1 MIREIYL
8 VHHSH
13 TDIGY
18 THPQPVVM
26 ELHRRFIDSALEHI
40 EHTRDWPDDSRFRW
54 TCEVSGITLDWWQHA
69 NGRSRAHFL
78 RAVQDGQLEVA
89 GLAWNMTPLMDH
101 EMLLDVLE
109 PIKFFRALGVPVRSA
124 MNSDVNG
131 WPWGTVDALLDH
143 GITGFSMAINPHF
156 GHAPMPRPRGFWWQ
170 GASGRKLLV
179 HNGLQY
185 GIGAQFV
192 LRVPANLE
200 EARTAIPAYAQQLE
214 ARGHRQGFVMMQ
226 VTNPILYDNAGPVLK
241 LSEFVRS
248 WNAEGHEIRLRIATL
263 SEVFDRLRSEPA
275 EHLDTLHG
283 DWTDWWNFGAGSTA
297 LETALSLEGQRALRN
312 AQQLRA
318 WPGQGFPRDETLIAE
333 AKRALQLYAEHTWGA
348 DRSIW
353 RPRSPETQMQ
363 QRMKLVTASEGLSLA
378 RMLRRDG
385 LERLAKLAGGDELNL
400 LVYNPLPFPVRRTLC
415 VPKIDEH
422 LEPFASDED
431 QAIQRQDV
439 ILADMTIPLKA
450 GSWHMPVET
459 QWIGPLE
466 LPALGYITLP
476 MASLPTTQGELI
488 ANETEIGNGRINVQ
502 FDLEH
507 GGVRSFRL
515 DGIEYA
521 RHGEFGFGQVVLER
535 PESNQRQDIYGP
547 PGWDSPETVHLRWH
561 PDWQALR
568 EGPVRVLESRSVLHA
583 GCAEFVQVLE
593 MSTGD
598 RVTNRYRVFPNEAN
612 LELEV
617 VLDKVA
623 LDDPHALYLTFPLEL
638 NQQARCH
645 FETAGAMVEL
655 DHEQLPNTSKHY
667 LTTQRL
673 IRLQDEQRGL
683 TIACPDTPLWQ
694 VGGFTF
700 GRHTMGE
707 VERGDAMLVGWLTNN
722 YWDTNF
728 QADQAGQIRQCFRLI
743 PDVAQGL
750 ETSIQSALPYAV
762 APQLHWYKD
771 RGPQQHQT
779 AQLLDLKLNGVM
791 LTGLENNE
799 HGVTLHLLNPT
810 NEPRT
815 IQVHDGWL
823 KLHAAHHLDLAG
835 TRGDTL
841 SIING
846 ELRFELGPRA
856 WTGLLLE
863 THSEGG

>member
-1 MIREIYL
+1 MIRDIYL

-40 EHTRDWPDDSRFRW
+40 EHTRDWPEDSRFRW
-54 TCEVSGITLDWWQHA
+54 TCEVAGITLDWWNHA
-69 NGRSRAHFL
+69 SERDKARFL
-78 RAVQDGQLEVA
+78 RAVHDGQLEVA
-89 GLAWNMTPLMDH
+89 GAAWNMTPLMDH
-101 EMLLDVLE
+101 EMLIDVLE
-109 PIKFFRALGVPVRSA
+109 PVKFFRALGVPVRSA

-156 GHAPMPRPRGFWWQ
+156 GHAPMPRPRGFWWE

-192 LRVPANLE
+192 LRVPASLE
-200 EARTAIPAYAQQLE
+200 EARQAIPAYAQQLE
-214 ARGHRQGFVMMQ
+214 ERGHRQSFVMMQ

-241 LSEFVRS
+241 LSDFVRA
-248 WNAEGHEIRLRIATL
+248 WNGEGHEIRLRVATL
-263 SEVFDRLRSEPA
+263 SEVFDRLRQEPP
-275 EHLDTLHG
+275 EHVETLRG

-297 LETALSLEGQRALRN
+297 LETALSLEGQRALRE

-318 WPGQGFPRDETLIAE
+318 WPGTGFPRDESLISE

-353 RPRSPETQMQ
+353 RSRSHETRIQ
-363 QRMKLVTASEGLSLA
+363 QDLKLVTASEGLSLA

-385 LERLAKLAGGDELNL
+385 LERLAKLAGGNKLTL
-400 LVYNPLPFPVRRTLC
+400 LVYNPLPFPVTRSLR
-415 VPKIDEH
+415 VPEIDEN
-422 LEPFASDED
+422 LEPFGSDEAH
-431 QAIQRQDV
+431 AIQRQDV
-439 ILADMTIPLKA
+439 VLGDMIVPLKS
-450 GSWHMPVET
+450 GSWHTPVET
-459 QWIGPLE
+459 RWVGPLE
-466 LPALGYITLP
+466 LPALGYVALP
-476 MASLPTTQGELI
+476 YASLPTATGELI
-488 ANETEIGNGRINVQ
+488 ADQDGIGNGHVNVQ
-502 FDLEH
+502 FDLER
-507 GGVRSFRL
+507 GEVRSFSI
-515 DGIEYA
+515 DGTEFA

-535 PESNQRQDIYGP
+535 PEGNLRQEIYGP

-561 PDWQALR
+561 PDWKAVR

-598 RVTNRYRVFPNEAN
+598 RATNHYRVFPGEPS

-617 VLDKVA
+617 VLDKVG
-623 LDDPHALYLTFPLEL
+623 LDDPHALYVTFPLEMD
-638 NQQARCH
+638 NTARCH

-655 DHEQLPNTSKHY
+655 DREQLPNTSKHY

-673 IRLQDEQRGL
+673 IRLQDDHRGL
-683 TIACPDTPLWQ
+683 TVACPDTPLWQ

-700 GRHTMGE
+700 GRHAMGE

-728 QADQAGQIRQCFRLI
+728 QADQSGQLRQTFRLI
-743 PDVAQGL
+743 PHAAQGL
-750 ETSIQSALPYAV
+750 EVSIQSALPYAV
-762 APQLHWYKD
+762 SPQLHWYKD
-771 RGPQQHQT
+771 RGPSQHEN
-779 AQLLDLKLNGVM
+779 AQLLDLELNGVM
-791 LTGLENNE
+791 LTGLE
-799 HGVTLHLLNPT
+799 HDGSGVSLHLLNPT
-810 NEPRT
+810 DASRA
-815 IQVHDGWL
+815 IQIRDGWL
-823 KLHAAHHLDLAG
+823 KLRAAHRVDLAG
-835 TRGDTL
+835 TEGDPL
-841 SIING
+841 STSNG
-846 ELRFELGPRA
+846 QLRLEVGARA
-856 WTGLLLE
+856 WMGVRLE
-863 THSEGG
+863 VNSD